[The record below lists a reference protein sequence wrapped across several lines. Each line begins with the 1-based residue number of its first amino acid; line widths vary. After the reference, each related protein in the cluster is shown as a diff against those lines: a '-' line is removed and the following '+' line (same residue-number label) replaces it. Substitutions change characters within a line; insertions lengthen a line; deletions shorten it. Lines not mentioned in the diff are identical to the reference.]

1 MKRILLA
8 CGSGVC
14 TSTAARIKVEKIL
27 DANGYKGQ
35 YKVDQCK
42 IAEVPSK
49 SANFDFVI
57 ATTMKPDGVKVPFL
71 NGICFLT
78 GVGVDKVTKE
88 ILELM
93 KK

>member
-14 TSTAARIKVEKIL
+14 TSARVKVEKIL

-35 YKVDQCK
+35 YKMEQCK
-42 IAEVPSK
+42 IAEVPAK
-49 SANFDFVI
+49 STNFDFVI
-57 ATTMKPDGVKVPFL
+57 STTMQPDGVKCPFVSGL
-71 NGICFLT
+71 CFLT
-78 GVGVDKVTKE
+78 GVGIEKTTKE
-88 ILELM
+88 ILDLM

>member
-14 TSTAARIKVEKIL
+14 TSTAARVKVQKIL
-27 DANGYKGQ
+27 DEHGYKGQ
-35 YKVDQCK
+35 YKVEQCK
-42 IAEVPSK
+42 IAEVASK
-49 SANFDFVI
+49 SGDFDFVI
-57 ATTMKPDGVKVPFL
+57 ATTMKPDGVKCPFL

-93 KK
+93 K

>member
-8 CGSGVC
+8 CGAGVC
-14 TSTAARIKVEKIL
+14 TSTAARVKVEKIL
-27 DANGYKGQ
+27 DDNGYKGQ
-35 YKVDQCK
+35 YKVEQCK

-49 SANFDFVI
+49 SSSFDFVI
-57 ATTMKPDGVKVPFL
+57 STTMKPDGVKCPFI

-78 GVGVDKVTKE
+78 GVGVDKTTKE

-93 KK
+93 K

>member
-1 MKRILLA
+1 MKRILIA

-14 TSTAARIKVEKIL
+14 TSTAARMKVEKIL
-27 DANGYKGQ
+27 DDNGYNGQ
-35 YKVDQCK
+35 YKIEQCK

-49 SANFDFVI
+49 SVNFDFVI
-57 ATTMKPDGVKVPFL
+57 ATTMKPDGVKCPFV
-71 NGICFLT
+71 NGMCFLT
-78 GVGVDKVTKE
+78 GIGIDKAANE

>member
-8 CGSGVC
+8 CGSGIC

-27 DANGYKGQ
+27 DENGYKGQ

-42 IAEVPSK
+42 IAEVPAK
-49 SANFDFVI
+49 SSDFDFVV
-57 ATTMKPDGVKVPFL
+57 ATTMKPQGVKCPFVS
-71 NGICFLT
+71 GVCFLT
-78 GVGVDKVTKE
+78 GIGVDKVTEE
-88 ILELM
+88 ILGLM

>member
-8 CGSGVC
+8 CGAGVC
-14 TSTAARIKVEKIL
+14 TSTAARVKVEKIL
-27 DANGYKGQ
+27 DSNGYKGQ

-49 SANFDFVI
+49 SADFDFVI
-57 ATTMKPDGVKVPFL
+57 ATTMKPDGVKCPFVS
-71 NGICFLT
+71 GVCFLT
-78 GVGVDKVTKE
+78 GVGVDKTTKE

>member
-14 TSTAARIKVEKIL
+14 TSTAARVKIEKIL

-35 YKVDQCK
+35 YKMEQCK
-42 IAEVPSK
+42 IAEVPAK
-49 SANFDFVI
+49 STNFDFVI
-57 ATTMKPDGVKVPFL
+57 STTMQPDGVKCPFVSGL
-71 NGICFLT
+71 CFLT
-78 GVGVDKVTKE
+78 GVGIEKTTKE
-88 ILELM
+88 ILDLM